1 MMPIHRQHLVATI
14 FPASMLD
21 IVRRHSEGVE
31 AHRPDE
37 VVILRGM
44 DNISG
49 RRVKMIA
56 EEFLRAGKTIRVVRT
71 LSTSRRLP

>member
-1 MMPIHRQHLVATI
+1 MKPIPRQHLVATI

-21 IVRRHSEGVE
+21 VVKRHSEKAE
-31 AHRPDE
+31 AVRPDE

-44 DNISG
+44 DSNSG

-56 EEFLRAGKTIRVVRT
+56 EEFARSGKTIRVIRA
-71 LSTSRRLP
+71 LED